1 MHELLLS
8 VDAPPELSPRSASP
22 PFRSRSRCC
31 RAAARRALA
40 LLAAALAAA
49 SFGAGWLA
57 GARDGDVEP
66 EQVIVMNG
74 SAGMR
79 GATGSIEL
87 LPQDASG
94 NWPMLVLVRGLE
106 PSRDRADFYELW
118 LTKDGKPAE
127 SCGRFTVHPGLTT
140 VTLSVPY
147 GLRDVRRLGRH
158 ARRVGR
164 DPAHDGVAGCQ
175 SSKRLPSGSTA
186 QPKRPNS
193 CSSIRSST
201 STPAA
206 RS

>member
-1 MHELLLS
+1 VSDRFDELVGGIDDPEERARLRRVHELLLS
-8 VDAPPELSPRSASP
+8 VDAPPELSPELG
-22 PFRSRSRCC
+22 
-31 RAAARRALA
+31 AAAVPKPEPLLPRRRGRALA

-106 PSRDRADFYELW
+106 PSRDRTDFYELW

-147 GLRDVRRLGRH
+147 GLRRY
-158 ARRVGR
+158 
-164 DPAHDGVAGCQ
+164 DGWIVTRAG
-175 SSKRLPSGSTA
+175 SDEILLTTA
-186 QPKRPNS
+186 
-193 CSSIRSST
+193 
-201 STPAA
+201 
-206 RS
+206 